1 MTSDTPDFDA
11 ARDHVLHEVVRFARK
26 LRLAGATVPAN
37 AALPATE
44 ALVEV
49 GLGDRARVRGA
60 MHATLVTNA
69 RDSETFDELF
79 PEFWYRLRT
88 GLEAAAAVD
97 DGEQWGDRGADE
109 RDGNTDVDGA
119 LSDPS
124 AADSPDAAETLD
136 GDGEGDPEGELEVR
150 SRRIADTAVPPD
162 EFDGDDER
170 SSTFSAVG
178 ASTEIDDES
187 TDGARLDR
195 SAVQDFEA
203 ALATLA
209 GRRWSRSRD
218 GTAVDVRGAL
228 RESLST
234 GGVAVKLPARERDRS
249 AFSACVLV
257 DVSQS
262 VLDAI
267 DRGFLL
273 SVLDALVAD
282 GRSVRVFFFD
292 TDIREVTEVFAR
304 QRGDPAA
311 ALERSEVTWGGGTQI
326 GASLATLRAR
336 WPHAVDR
343 QTATVVV
350 SDGLDVGEL
359 DDLEGGMA
367 WLARRSGAVVWLN
380 PLAASPRYE
389 PTCRGM
395 AAALPYVDALFA
407 FGGNDDLRDVARQLE
422 RYGPGGPVGYEHD
435 FRDRVPVG
443 DGPDAGGADDDSG
456 GDGSGRTGVARS

>member
-1 MTSDTPDFDA
+1 MPTDTPDFGA
-11 ARDHVLHEVVRFARK
+11 ARDHVLREVVRFARK

-37 AALPATE
+37 AGLSATE

-49 GLGDRARVRGA
+49 GLSDRARVRGA
-60 MHATLVTNA
+60 LHATLVTSA

-88 GLEAAAAVD
+88 GLEATASVA

-124 AADSPDAAETLD
+124 AGDSADSTELR
-136 GDGEGDPEGELEVR
+136 DGESEDDPEGELEVR
-150 SRRIADTAVPPD
+150 SRRIADTAAPPED
-162 EFDGDDER
+162 IDGDDER

-178 ASTEIDDES
+178 ES
-187 TDGARLDR
+187 TAIDEETTGGDRLDEN
-195 SAVQDFEA
+195 AVRRFEG

-209 GRRWSRSRD
+209 GRRWSRSRE
-218 GTAVDVRGAL
+218 GVAVDVRGAL
-228 RESLST
+228 RESLAT
-234 GGVAVKLPARERDRS
+234 GGVAVTLPARERERS

-262 VLDAI
+262 VLDAV

-292 TDIREVTEVFAR
+292 TDIREVTDVFAR

-326 GASLATLRAR
+326 GASLATLRQR

-343 QTATVVV
+343 QTATVVI

-359 DDLEGGMA
+359 DDLESGMA

-407 FGGNDDLRDVARQLE
+407 FGGNDDLRDVARQIG

-435 FRDRVPVG
+435 FRDRSPVG
-443 DGPDAGGADDDSG
+443 DESGAGGNDTGNDRA
-456 GDGSGRTGVARS
+456 GRTEATQS

>member
-1 MTSDTPDFDA
+1 MTTETPDFGA
-11 ARDHVLHEVVRFARK
+11 ARDHVLREVVRFARK

-37 AALPATE
+37 AALPAVE

-49 GLGDRARVRGA
+49 GLSDRARVRGA
-60 MHATLVTNA
+60 MHATLVTGP

-88 GLEAAAAVD
+88 GLEATASVD
-97 DGEQWGDRGADE
+97 DGEQWGDRGADD

-124 AADSPDAAETLD
+124 AADADDAEIR
-136 GDGEGDPEGELEVR
+136 DGEGEDDPEGELEVR
-150 SRRIADTAVPPD
+150 SRRIADTAVPP
-162 EFDGDDER
+162 EEIDGDEDR
-170 SSTFSAVG
+170 SSTFSVVG
-178 ASTEIDDES
+178 ES
-187 TDGARLDR
+187 TAIDEGATNSGRLDHG
-195 SAVQDFEA
+195 ALQDFEA

-218 GTAVDVRGAL
+218 GAAVDVRGAL

-234 GGVAVKLPARERDRS
+234 GGVAVTLPSRDRDRS
-249 AFSACVLV
+249 AFSATVLV

-273 SVLDALVAD
+273 SVLDGLVAD

-292 TDIREVTEVFAR
+292 TDIRDVTDVFAR

-326 GASLATLRAR
+326 GTSLAALRQR
-336 WPHAVDR
+336 WPHAIDR

-359 DDLEGGMA
+359 DDLESGMA

-407 FGGNDDLRDVARQLE
+407 FGGNDDLRDVARQLD
-422 RYGPGGPVGYEHD
+422 RFGPGGPVGYEHD
-435 FRDRVPVG
+435 FRDRAPVG
-443 DGPDAGGADDDSG
+443 DGSEEGDS
-456 GDGSGRTGVARS
+456 SRTEAARS

>member
-1 MTSDTPDFDA
+1 MTAETPDFAA
-11 ARDHVLHEVVRFARK
+11 ARDHVLREAVRFTRK
-26 LRLAGATVPAN
+26 LRLAGATVPAS

-49 GLGDRARVRGA
+49 GLYDRARVRGA
-60 MHATLVTNA
+60 LHATLVTSA

-97 DGEQWGDRGADE
+97 DEQWGDRDTDE

-124 AADSPDAAETLD
+124 APDAGDATGTRED
-136 GDGEGDPEGELEVR
+136 DGEGDPAGELEVR
-150 SRRIADTAVPPD
+150 SRRIADTAAPPD
-162 EFDGDDER
+162 EFDGESER

-178 ASTEIDDES
+178 SATAIDEGS
-187 TDGARLDR
+187 ADGARLDED
-195 SAVQDFEA
+195 AVREFEA

-209 GRRWSRSRD
+209 GRRWSRSPD

-234 GGVAVKLPARERDRS
+234 GGVAVTLPARERDRS

-262 VLDAI
+262 VLDAV

-273 SVLDALVAD
+273 SVLDALVTD

-292 TDIREVTEVFAR
+292 TDIRDVTDVFAR
-304 QRGDPAA
+304 QRGNPAA
-311 ALERSEVTWGGGTQI
+311 ALEQSEVTWGGGTQI
-326 GASLATLRAR
+326 GASLATLRER

-343 QTATVVV
+343 QTATVVI
-350 SDGLDVGEL
+350 SDGLDVGEP
-359 DDLEGGMA
+359 DDLESGMA

-407 FGGNDDLRDVARQLE
+407 FGGNDDLGDVARQLE

-435 FRDRVPVG
+435 FRDRGPVNGGRGTGGTDDGSG
-443 DGPDAGGADDDSG
+443 DDR
-456 GDGSGRTGVARS
+456 SGRTGAAGS